1 MIRMLV
7 ARPRRHLRL
16 DARLPCLLLRWLLL
30 LCHRRVVPEGLARPR
45 SQKGET
51 VSSTAQ
57 EHRTSLPE
65 LRHTAAH
72 VLAYAVQDLFPDAKP
87 TIGPAIENGFY
98 YDFDRKE
105 PFTPED
111 LERLERRM
119 HEIIRANYEMT
130 GQAVTREEAI
140 ERFRDNPY
148 KVEIAREIPPNER
161 ITLYSIGDFTDLCR
175 GGHAHTTGEI
185 GAVKLTTVAGAYW
198 RGDEKNPML
207 QRIYGTA
214 WYSKEELDAYLLQL
228 EEAAKRDHRKLGQ
241 ELDLYSV
248 EEEAG
253 GGLIFWHPKGAI
265 VRGIVENFIREGLR
279 QRGYQP
285 VVTPHIVHEKI
296 FEISGHL
303 ENYAENMF
311 GALEVEEQRFR
322 LKPMN
327 CPGHILIYKSHA
339 RSYRD
344 LPIRFSEFGTVY
356 RFERSGV
363 LHGLTRVRGFT
374 QDDAHLF
381 CMPDQLQGEFEQT
394 LDEAIRLMN
403 AFGFEG
409 VEYVLS
415 KREELQRGETDP
427 IAEAAIRQAL
437 ESHGLPYTVDEGGGA
452 FYGPKLDINVRDA
465 IGRKW
470 QLGTVQVDFVLPKR
484 FDLKYRASDGADHT
498 PVMIHRALAGSM
510 ERFFGILIEHYG
522 GNFPAWLAPIQAV
535 VAPISEHQ
543 LEYGRHVRD
552 ALHKRGFRVELDES
566 NEKLGY
572 KIRHWKTQKV
582 PYILV
587 VGKQETADGTVN
599 VNERGIE
606 EKRTIP
612 IDEFAKELQEKVD
625 TKG

>member
-1 MIRMLV
+1 M
-7 ARPRRHLRL
+7 
-16 DARLPCLLLRWLLL
+16 
-30 LCHRRVVPEGLARPR
+30 
-45 SQKGET
+45 T
-51 VSSTAQ
+51 

-87 TIGPAIENGFY
+87 TIGPAIDNGFY
-98 YDFDRKE
+98 YDFDRE
-105 PFTPED
+105 RPFTPED
-111 LERLERRM
+111 LELLERRM
-119 HEIIRANYEMT
+119 NEIVSANYEMT
-130 GQAVTREEAI
+130 GERVSREQAI
-140 ERFRDNPY
+140 ERFKDNPY
-148 KVEIAREIPPNER
+148 KVELARQIPEGEP
-161 ITLYSIGDFTDLCR
+161 ITLYTIGAFTDLCR

-185 GAVKLTTVAGAYW
+185 GAVKLMNVAGAYW
-198 RGDEKNPML
+198 RGDENNPML

-214 WYSKEELDAYLLQL
+214 WYGKDELDAYLHQL

-241 ELDLYSV
+241 ELDLFSV
-248 EEEAG
+248 EDEAG

-279 QRGYQP
+279 ERGYQP
-285 VVTPHIVHEKI
+285 VVTPHVVSEKLY
-296 FEISGHL
+296 EVSGHL
-303 ENYAENMF
+303 ENYGENMF
-311 GALEVEEQRFR
+311 GPLEVEEQRFR

-327 CPGHILIYKSHA
+327 CPGHILIYKSHLH
-339 RSYRD
+339 SYRE

-381 CMPDQLQGEFEQT
+381 CTPDQLQAEFEQT
-394 LDEAIRLMN
+394 LDEALRLMK
-403 AFGFEG
+403 AFGFPDL
-409 VEYVLS
+409 EYVLS
-415 KREELQRGETDP
+415 KREEQQRGETDP
-427 IAEAAIRQAL
+427 IAEEAIRKAL
-437 ESHGLPYTVDEGGGA
+437 ESHNLPYEIDEGGGA
-452 FYGPKLDINVRDA
+452 FYGPKLDIMVRDA

-470 QLGTVQVDFVLPKR
+470 QLGTVQVDFVLPGR
-484 FDLKYRASDGADHT
+484 FDLKYRGPEGDQV

-522 GNFPAWLAPIQAV
+522 GNFPAWLAPVQAV

-543 LEYGRHVRD
+543 AAYGAQVRD
-552 ALHKRGFRVELDES
+552 ALRSRGFRVELDES

-587 VGKQETADGTVN
+587 VGKQEAADGTVA
-599 VNERGIE
+599 VNERGNE
-606 EKRTIP
+606 AKRPAISL
-612 IDEFAKELQEKVD
+612 DEFAAELQAKVD
-625 TKG
+625 SKT